1 MKRMALRFSTVLILS
16 ASFSVISG
24 VLLLGQNLQ
33 KVLTLW
39 GESLQMSVY
48 LTDNINPESTQQI
61 ATTLKENDQLDKV
74 QYVSNE
80 QALTQFR
87 EQMASYAPDL
97 LNDPELLNSIPASF
111 QFSLSSKIDAENQL
125 SVMQEIA
132 ASLKTLPGVDEV
144 SFGQEWVKSYSQI
157 AGAINLSGWVFS
169 LVIIGCAIFVIS
181 NCIRSAVHQRREEIE
196 VLELIGATSNFIRKP
211 FFLEGLVLC
220 GISVFLGLLLTFGI
234 YSASSNAL
242 KSQLA
247 FLQLSQHLNFLNLK
261 TVLTML
267 LGALL
272 IGWVATITCLRS
284 LNDGW
289 AASQRQKQ

>member
-1 MKRMALRFSTVLILS
+1 MKRIALRFSTVLILT

-33 KVLTLW
+33 KILTLW

-48 LTDNINPESTQQI
+48 LTDNITSESTEQI

-80 QALTQFR
+80 QALKQFR

-111 QFSLSSKIDAENQL
+111 QFSLSSNVDPEKQL
-125 SVMQEIA
+125 MTMQELA
-132 ASLKTLPGVDEV
+132 ASLKTLPGVDQV
-144 SFGQEWVKSYSQI
+144 SFGQDWVKSYSQI
-157 AGAINLSGWVFS
+157 ASAITWSGWIFS

-196 VLELIGATSNFIRKP
+196 VLELIGATSSFIRKP
-211 FFLEGLVLC
+211 FLQEGLILC
-220 GISVFLGLLLTFGI
+220 GVSAALGILFAFGL
-234 YSASSNAL
+234 YAAAANGM
-242 KSQLA
+242 KSQIAL
-247 FLQLSQHLNFLNLK
+247 LQLSQHLSFLSWK
-261 TVLTML
+261 TIASLV

-272 IGWVATITCLRS
+272 IGWLATIVCLRS

-289 AASQRQKQ
+289 AASQRQKL